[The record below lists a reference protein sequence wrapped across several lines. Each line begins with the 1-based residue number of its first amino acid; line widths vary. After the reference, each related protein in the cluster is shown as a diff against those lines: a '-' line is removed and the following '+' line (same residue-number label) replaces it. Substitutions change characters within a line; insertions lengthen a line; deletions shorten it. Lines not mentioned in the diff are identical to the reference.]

1 MLSEDQNKQA
11 LLWIQESIGSSKFK
25 VNFER
30 REDNLEGFMAD
41 TLLAEVILEKDE
53 ILYLFIKIGRLN
65 VQSKAPVVLNCC
77 KREIYFYRNVVSSY
91 QRFLK
96 EKNIREE
103 DFLSMPKCYK
113 TFLSDTE
120 EVIVLEDIKR
130 KGYQMFNRRL
140 PMNISHIKMVLTGLA
155 KLHSISFALKAQKLD
170 EFAKLTENYSS
181 ILGKSMEFYRQT
193 FNDRLDKLVKK
204 LQSYGKNIQA
214 EKVEKLKKLDIIDI
228 LQRIIDD
235 KPKESIVLHGD
246 IHNNN
251 IMFQYKDSNREDP
264 SKLIIFDFQQ
274 SFLHSPVIDLSY
286 FWHFVASTHEYPHL
300 TELLE
305 FYHKELST
313 SMELLGCNSD
323 ELFSLD
329 TLWTHWK
336 KYSIYGFIQAVL
348 FTYLL
353 YVDSEDLDKTKDSSY
368 GTKVQQLV
376 GVKLKNDEAY
386 IHRISILIDYY
397 KLD

>member
-1 MLSEDQNKQA
+1 MLSEEQIKQA
-11 LLWIQESIGSSKFK
+11 LLWIQESIGTSNLK
-25 VNFER
+25 VNFKR

-41 TLLAEVILEKDE
+41 TLLAEVILENDE
-53 ILYLFIKIGRLN
+53 VLYLFIKIGRLN
-65 VQSKAPVVLNCC
+65 LQTRAPIVIDCC

-96 EKNIREE
+96 EKNISE
-103 DFLSMPKCYK
+103 DFISIPKCYK

-130 KGYQMFNRRL
+130 KGYQLFNRRL
-140 PMNISHIKMVLTGLA
+140 PMNVSHIKMVLTSLA
-155 KLHSISFALKAQKLD
+155 KLHSISFALKAQKYQ

-181 ILGKSMEFYRQT
+181 LLGRSIDIYRDS
-193 FNDRLDKLVKK
+193 FNNRLDKLIEK
-204 LQSYGKNIQA
+204 LQSYGKHIQA
-214 EKVEKLKKLDIIDI
+214 AKVENLKKLDIIDI
-228 LQRIIDD
+228 LQRIINDN
-235 KPKESIVLHGD
+235 PQEAIILHGD
-246 IHNNN
+246 SHNNN
-251 IMFQYKDSNREDP
+251 LLFQYKDTNRDHPSN
-264 SKLIIFDFQQ
+264 IIMVDFQL

-300 TELLE
+300 TELLK

-313 SMELLGCNSD
+313 SLKLLGCNSD

-353 YVDSEDLDKTKDSSY
+353 YVEKDDLQKINEGSQ
-368 GTKVQQLV
+368 GTKVQKLV
-376 GVKLKNDEAY
+376 GVQLKNDEAY
-386 IHRISILIDYY
+386 VQRISTLIDYY
-397 KLD
+397 QLN